1 MSNKNTDKLNY
12 LIKNIFITSTN
23 SDNFNSIKLNND
35 INSINI
41 NKNNAN
47 IN

>member
-23 SDNFNSIKLNND
+23 SDHFNSIKLNND